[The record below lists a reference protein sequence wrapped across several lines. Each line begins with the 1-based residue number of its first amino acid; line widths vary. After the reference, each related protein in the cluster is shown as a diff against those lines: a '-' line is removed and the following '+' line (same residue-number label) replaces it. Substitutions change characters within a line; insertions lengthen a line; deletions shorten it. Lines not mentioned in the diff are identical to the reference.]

1 MLLIGR
7 IATFWYFFHLLIL
20 IPFVP
25 LIEKTKDLPASI
37 SEAVLGNDEKVG
49 EAAE

>member
-1 MLLIGR
+1 
-7 IATFWYFFHLLIL
+7 
-20 IPFVP
+20 
-25 LIEKTKDLPASI
+25 KDLPASI